1 MSTLGILVIH
11 LPFIISW
18 RLYGYEGICNLS
30 NFTFIA
36 GLLLLAGCYMAMK
49 VFVTY
54 PILHFITELIMYF
67 KKLRDFAI
75 INALRC
81 PMLFAYVSNPT
92 I

>member
-11 LPFIISW
+11 RPFIINW

-36 GLLLLAGCYMAMK
+36 GLLVLAGCDMAMK
-49 VFVTY
+49 IFVTY
-54 PILHFITELIMYF
+54 PISHLITVLNMYF

-75 INALRC
+75 INGLHC
-81 PMLFAYVSNPT
+81 PRLFAYVSNPT
-92 I
+92 M